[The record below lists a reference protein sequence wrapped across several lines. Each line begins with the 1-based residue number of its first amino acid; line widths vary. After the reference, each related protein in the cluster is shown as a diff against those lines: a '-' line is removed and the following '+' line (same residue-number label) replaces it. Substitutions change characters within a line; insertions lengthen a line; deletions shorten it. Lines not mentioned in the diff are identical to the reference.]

1 MKHALVTAGS
11 KGLGRKVTEMLIK
24 NGYVVTIS
32 YRSDWASVDALKTD
46 LDVDSAK
53 LLAVQ
58 ADVTKSDDIEHLF
71 RTAID
76 HFGRLDVLVNNA
88 GPYIF
93 ERKKI
98 FDYTNAEWDEM
109 ITGNLTSMFQ
119 MVKYALPVMR
129 KQKYGRIIAYGFQDV
144 GHAPGWLYRG
154 PYGAAKAGLASFIK
168 TLALEEAPHGIT
180 ANMVVPG
187 KIVGE
192 MKEASIETSR
202 QIPDEETPVGRSGTG
217 EDIARTIAFL
227 IHEDADMVTG
237 SIVEVTGGVDV
248 LHQRRHE

>member
-1 MKHALVTAGS
+1 MCSLEEDGMKHALVTAGS

-168 TLALEEAPHGIT
+168 TLASKKH
-180 ANMVVPG
+180 
-187 KIVGE
+187 
-192 MKEASIETSR
+192 R
-202 QIPDEETPVGRSGTG
+202 TG
-217 EDIARTIAFL
+217 LQQTWLCQAKLLVR
-227 IHEDADMVTG
+227 
-237 SIVEVTGGVDV
+237 
-248 LHQRRHE
+248 